1 MGNMVYLYFM
11 INKATI
17 IAAAEAN
24 RMTTQT
30 VINGVFTETEK
41 LAVNMG
47 GFKTAL
53 FIMDNETFNYT
64 FEKVY
69 NAMTDKTSY
78 RLPKIFK
85 S

>member
-1 MGNMVYLYFM
+1 MTHTASQ
-11 INKATI
+11 IET
-17 IAAAEAN
+17 AAQAN
-24 RMTTQT
+24 GMTVKT
-30 VINGVFTETEK
+30 VTNGVFSEFEW

-53 FIMDNETFNYT
+53 FVLNNETFDYT

-69 NAMTDKTSY
+69 NAMTDKTTKT
-78 RLPKIFK
+78 LPKIFK

>member
-1 MGNMVYLYFM
+1 
-11 INKATI
+11 
-17 IAAAEAN
+17 
-24 RMTTQT
+24 MTTTKTQIETVATANGMTSKT
-30 VINGVFTETEK
+30 VIEGVFSETEK

-53 FIMDNETFNYT
+53 FIMDNETFDFT

-69 NAMTDKTSY
+69 NAATDKTSY